1 MGNKIK
7 IWLQVLWSDTAY
19 FFKKKPVAEAKE
31 QVVDI
36 NKKESNNMG
45 WISILQMILK
55 LTPYIV
61 AGVQQLH
68 PNTPGTTKKQ
78 IAADLLNTAVSGAT
92 AVLSPQ
98 NAAIAQV
105 IGGTAS
111 QIIDATVQ
119 ANKVIGVPGFTP
131 TVGNT
136 VQLQAPVTQIPGSAP
151 TP

>member
-1 MGNKIK
+1 
-7 IWLQVLWSDTAY
+7 
-19 FFKKKPVAEAKE
+19 
-31 QVVDI
+31 
-36 NKKESNNMG
+36 MG

-131 TVGNT
+131 SASTGAQSGPAQT
-136 VQLQAPVTQIPGSAP
+136 QAPSVTQIPGSAP
-151 TP
+151 LG